1 MNFNRKALLSACF
14 FVSGFCGLLYQLVWV
29 RTAFASFG
37 VITPVL
43 SVVISVFMLGLSLG
57 SWGGGKVI
65 GGLIR
70 KIGMSGIFFY
80 GLSEFGVG
88 LGAFLVPFLFAAGE
102 RFLLTVGEANSLWY
116 LVLSGACISLA
127 IFPWCVLMGTTFP
140 FTMAYIRQIDTS
152 YQKGFGFLY
161 SANVLGALSGTLVTA
176 FVLVETLGF
185 RHTLQLG
192 GTLNFLIAAACLT
205 LGLKRVTYA
214 GDPKVSVHLL
224 KEGVSKAEI
233 FVKVALFG
241 TGFVSLG
248 MEVVWTRALT
258 PVMGT
263 QVYSFALLLF
273 VYLLATWLG
282 SLTQSS
288 LRPGSAL
295 RLSVPKTLALL
306 AVAVC
311 LPAVTNDPR
320 MHPEGFLAF
329 GPFLFR
335 TRLFPYLASIFPFC
349 FFLGYFTP
357 RLIDDYAGGNPRVA
371 GKLYAFNSAGCILGP
386 LFAGYL
392 LLPWAGVQLSLVLL
406 AIPCLLFAAFSFHEL
421 RPRFRLATGGISIS
435 LMAICTFVSK
445 GYEVPYGIKNMEVR
459 RDHTATTVSFGEG
472 RNRQMLVNGA
482 AITVFGQ
489 ITKYMAHLP
498 LAFHQGPPRTVLV
511 ICFGMG
517 TTYRSSLS
525 WDVQTTAVELLPS
538 VRDAFPFYFD
548 DVPQVLQNPKGRI
561 VIDDGRRF
569 LKRNTEQYDV
579 ITVDPPP
586 PAEAA
591 GSSLLYSEEF
601 YELIK
606 TRLKADGILQ
616 QWYGTGEVATLQA
629 AARSLTN
636 NFPYVNL
643 YRSVE
648 NWGFHFLASRVPIP
662 ELGPESFVTRLPPR
676 ARQDLME
683 SSKGGDLTKEFAEIL
698 ARQIPVDW
706 ILSADPKVRITDD
719 QPFNEYFLIR
729 RLTRAP
735 KFL

>member
-1 MNFNRKALLSACF
+1 MTLSQKILLAVCF
-14 FVSGFCGLLYQLVWV
+14 LVSGFCGLLYQLVWV
-29 RTAFASFG
+29 RAAFASFG

-43 SVVISVFMLGLSLG
+43 SVVISVFMLGLALG

-65 GGLIR
+65 GSLIR
-70 KIGMSGIFFY
+70 KTGRSGIFFY

-88 LGAFLVPFLFAAGE
+88 LSAFLVPYLFAAGE
-102 RFLLTVGEANSLWY
+102 QLLLTVGEADSLWY
-116 LVLSGACISLA
+116 LTLSGVCITFA

-140 FTMAYIRQIDTS
+140 FMMAYIRQIDSS

-161 SANVLGALSGTLVTA
+161 AANVLGALSGTLITA
-176 FVLVETLGF
+176 FLLVETLGF
-185 RHTLQLG
+185 SLTLQLG
-192 GTLNFLIAAACLT
+192 GTLNFLIAAAS
-205 LGLKRVTYA
+205 LGFGLRRLPSD
-214 GDPKVSVHLL
+214 GGPKISQPLN
-224 KEGVSKAEI
+224 EGVSKGAT
-233 FVKVALFG
+233 FAKVTLFG

-282 SLTQSS
+282 SLAQGS
-288 LRPGSAL
+288 LQPGSAL
-295 RLSVPKTLALL
+295 RLSVPKSLALL
-306 AVAVC
+306 AVAAS

-320 MHPEGFLAF
+320 IHAEGFLSL
-329 GPFLFR
+329 GQFLFHA
-335 TRLFPYLASIFPFC
+335 RLFPYLASIFPFC
-349 FFLGYFTP
+349 FLLGYFTP
-357 RLIDDYAGGNPRVA
+357 RLIDDCARGNPQVA

-386 LFAGYL
+386 LFAGYM

-406 AIPCLLFAAFSFHEL
+406 ATPCLLFAAFRFREL
-421 RPRFRLATGGISIS
+421 SLRFRLITGGASS
-435 LMAICTFVSK
+435 ALVAICALVSQS
-445 GYEVPYGIKNMEVR
+445 YEVPYGIRKMEVR

-472 RNRQMLVNGA
+472 RHKQMLVNGA

-498 LAFHQGPPRTVLV
+498 LAFHGGPPDTVLV

-538 VRDAFPFYFD
+538 VRDAFSFYFH

-561 VIDDGRRF
+561 AIDDGRRF
-569 LKRNTEQYDV
+569 LKRNREQYDV

-601 YELIK
+601 YALIK
-606 TRLKADGILQ
+606 MRLKPNGILQ

-629 AARSLTN
+629 VARSLAN
-636 NFPYVNL
+636 SFPHVKL

-648 NWGFHFLASRVPIP
+648 NWGFHFLASPVPLP
-662 ELGPESFVTRLPPR
+662 ELGPHTLATRLPPR
-676 ARQDLME
+676 ARHDLME
-683 SSKGGDLTKEFAEIL
+683 WSRGGDLTKEFGEIL
-698 ARQIPVDW
+698 ARQIPVER
-706 ILSADPKVRITDD
+706 ILSRDPKVRITDD

-729 RLTRAP
+729 RLTGAP
-735 KFL
+735 KYL

>member
-1 MNFNRKALLSACF
+1 MNFNQKALLSVCF

-57 SWGGGKVI
+57 SWGGGKLI
-65 GGLIR
+65 DTLIR
-70 KIGMSGIFFY
+70 KAGISGIFFY

-102 RFLLTVGEANSLWY
+102 RLLRSVGAADSLWY
-116 LVLSGACISLA
+116 LTLSGTCITFA

-140 FTMAYIRQIDTS
+140 FMMAYIRQMDGS
-152 YQKGFGFLY
+152 YRKGFGFLY
-161 SANVLGALSGTLVTA
+161 AANVLGALSGTVITA
-176 FVLVETLGF
+176 FLLVEILGF

-192 GTLNFLIAAACLT
+192 GTLNFLIAVPSLV
-205 LGLKRVTYA
+205 LGLKRLPSPA
-214 GDPKVSVHLL
+214 DPEVSERFSDEEVP
-224 KEGVSKAEI
+224 KTDT

-282 SLTQSS
+282 SLAQSS
-288 LRPGSAL
+288 LRRSSRL
-295 RLSVPKTLALL
+295 RLSVAQTLALL
-306 AVAVC
+306 AVAAP

-320 MHPEGFLAF
+320 IHPEGFLPL
-329 GPFLFR
+329 GQFLFHV
-335 TRLFPYLASIFPFC
+335 RLFPYLASIFPFC
-349 FFLGYFTP
+349 FLLGYFTP
-357 RLIDDYAGGNPRVA
+357 RLIDDHAGGNARVTGA
-371 GKLYAFNSAGCILGP
+371 LYAFNSAGCILGP

-392 LLPWAGVQLSLVLL
+392 LLPWAGVQLSLVFL
-406 AIPCLLFAAFSFHEL
+406 AIPCLLFAAFRLNEL
-421 RPRFRLATGGISIS
+421 SMPSRFAAAGASTALIT
-435 LMAICTFVSK
+435 ICALVSQS
-445 GYEVPYGIKNMEVR
+445 YEVPYGIQKMEVR

-472 RNRQMLVNGA
+472 RNKQMLVNGA

-498 LAFHQGPPRTVLV
+498 LAFHQGSPRTALV

-538 VRDAFPFYFD
+538 VRDAFSFYFD
-548 DVPQVLQNPKGRI
+548 DVPQVLQNPKGQI
-561 VIDDGRRF
+561 VVDDGRRF
-569 LKRNTEQYDV
+569 LKRNSEQYDV

-591 GSSLLYSEEF
+591 ASSLLYSEEF

-606 TRLKADGILQ
+606 ARLKSNGILQ

-629 AARSLTN
+629 AARSLAN
-636 NFPYVNL
+636 SFPYVAL

-648 NWGFHFLASRVPIP
+648 NWGFHFLASRVPLP
-662 ELGPESFVTRLPPR
+662 ELSPENLTDRLPPK
-676 ARQDLME
+676 AREDLME
-683 SSKGGDLTKEFAEIL
+683 WSKEGDLTKEFAEIL
-698 ARQIPVDW
+698 ARRIPVNR
-706 ILSADPKVRITDD
+706 ILSTDPKVRITDD

-729 RLTRAP
+729 RLTRTP
-735 KFL
+735 RFL

>member
-1 MNFNRKALLSACF
+1 MNFNQKALLFVCF

-29 RTAFASFG
+29 RAAFASFG

-43 SVVISVFMLGLSLG
+43 SVVISVFMLGLALG

-70 KIGMSGIFFY
+70 KTGLSGIFFY

-88 LGAFLVPFLFAAGE
+88 LGAFLVPLLFAAGE
-102 RFLLTVGEANSLWY
+102 RLLLTVGEADSFWY
-116 LVLSGACISLA
+116 LVLSGACITLA
-127 IFPWCVLMGTTFP
+127 IFPWCILMGTTFP
-140 FTMAYIRQIDTS
+140 FMMAYIRQVNAS

-161 SANVLGALSGTLVTA
+161 AANVLGALSGTLITA
-176 FVLVETLGF
+176 FVLVEILGF
-185 RHTLQLG
+185 RLTLQLG
-192 GTLNFLIAAACLT
+192 GALNFLIAAASLIF
-205 LGLKRVTYA
+205 GPKRLPFDEA
-214 GDPKVSVHLL
+214 PRIAESFPN
-224 KEGVSKAEI
+224 ESKRAT
-233 FVKVALFG
+233 FAKVALFG

-295 RLSVPKTLALL
+295 RLSAPQTLALL
-306 AVAVC
+306 AVAAS

-320 MHPEGFLAF
+320 IHPEGFLAL
-329 GPFLFR
+329 GPFLFHA
-335 TRLFPYLASIFPFC
+335 RLFPYLASIFPFC
-349 FFLGYFTP
+349 FLLGYFTP

-371 GKLYAFNSAGCILGP
+371 GTLYAFNSAGCILGP

-392 LLPWAGVQLSLVLL
+392 LLPWAGVQLSLMVL
-406 AIPCLLFAAFSFHEL
+406 AVPCLLVAMFRFHEL
-421 RPRFRLATGGISIS
+421 SLRFRLGAGGASTA
-435 LMAICTFVSK
+435 LVAIGALVSQS
-445 GYEVPYGIKNMEVR
+445 YEVPHRTGRMEIR
-459 RDHTATTVSFGEG
+459 RDHTATTVSFGQG
-472 RNRQMLVNGA
+472 KHKQMLVNGA

-498 LAFHQGPPRTVLV
+498 LAFHQGPPKKVLV

-525 WDVQTTAVELLPS
+525 WDVDTTAVELLPS
-538 VRDAFPFYFD
+538 VRDAFSFYFD

-561 VIDDGRRF
+561 AIDDGRRF
-569 LKRNTEQYDV
+569 LKRNNEQYDV

-601 YELIK
+601 YALIK
-606 TRLKADGILQ
+606 TRLRPNGILQ

-629 AARSLTN
+629 VARSLAN
-636 NFPYVNL
+636 SFPHVML
-643 YRSVE
+643 YRSIE
-648 NWGFHFLASRVPIP
+648 SWGFHFLASLAPLP
-662 ELGPESFVTRLPPR
+662 ELGPDDLATRLPLP

-683 SSKGGDLTKEFAEIL
+683 WREQGDLTREFGEIL
-698 ARQIPVDW
+698 ARQIPVER
-706 ILSADPKVRITDD
+706 ILSQDPNVRITDD

-729 RLTRAP
+729 RLTGAAR
-735 KFL
+735 FL